1 MDKTKLKKLCYE
13 FKATTSDI
21 IFTAFM
27 LGMLYMFIHAIIT
40 DAKGDDNRIKGSSI
54 TVTSKGHEYIIFET
68 DRGYTCCIHSASC
81 PCQVKRQVVIPLTP
95 VPSDSIAGLKK
106 NHLK

>member
-1 MDKTKLKKLCYE
+1 MDKAKLKELCDE
-13 FKATTSDI
+13 MKATTSDI

-68 DRGYTCCIHSASC
+68 ARGNTCCIHSASC
-81 PCQVKRQVVIPLTP
+81 PCQVKKQKRTT
-95 VPSDSIAGLKK
+95 VPRDSIAGPRKS
-106 NHLK
+106 NR

>member
-1 MDKTKLKKLCYE
+1 MDKAKLKKLFYE
-13 FKATTSDI
+13 VKVTTSDI

-40 DAKGDDNRIKGSSI
+40 DAKGEDNRVKGSSI

-68 DRGYTCCIHSASC
+68 ARGTCCIHSASC
-81 PCQVKRQVVIPLTP
+81 PCQVKKQKSAT

-106 NHLK
+106 NH

>member
-1 MDKTKLKKLCYE
+1 MDKTKLKKLFYE
-13 FKATTSDI
+13 LKATTSDI
-21 IFTAFM
+21 IFSVFM
-27 LGMLYMFIHAIIT
+27 FCMLYLLLHAIIT
-40 DAKGDDNRIKGSSI
+40 DSREGDRIKGSSI

-68 DRGYTCCIHSASC
+68 NRGNTCCIHSVSC
-81 PCQVKRQVVIPLTP
+81 PCQVKKQNRAP

>member
-1 MDKTKLKKLCYE
+1 MDKTKLKKLFNE
-13 FKATTSDI
+13 LKATTSDI

-40 DAKGDDNRIKGSSI
+40 DAKGEDNRVKGSSI

-68 DRGYTCCIHSASC
+68 ARGYICCIHSASC
-81 PCQVKRQVVIPLTP
+81 PCQVKSQLVTHLTP
-95 VPSDSIAGLKK
+95 VPSDFIAGPKK

>member
-1 MDKTKLKKLCYE
+1 MDKTKLKKLFYE

-21 IFTAFM
+21 IFIAFM

-54 TVTSKGHEYIIFET
+54 TVTSKGHEYIIFEIA
-68 DRGYTCCIHSASC
+68 RGNTCCIHSASC
-81 PCQVKRQVVIPLTP
+81 PCQVKKQNSTT
-95 VPSDSIAGLKK
+95 VPSDSIAGPRKS
-106 NHLK
+106 NR

>member
-1 MDKTKLKKLCYE
+1 MDKTKLKKLFYE

-54 TVTSKGHEYIIFET
+54 TVTSKCHEYIIFET
-68 DRGYTCCIHSASC
+68 VRGNTCCIHSASC
-81 PCQVKRQVVIPLTP
+81 PCQVKKQKSTT
-95 VPSDSIAGLKK
+95 VPSDSIAGPRKS
-106 NHLK
+106 NR

>member
-1 MDKTKLKKLCYE
+1 MDKAKLKKLFYE
-13 FKATTSDI
+13 VKVTISDI

-40 DAKGDDNRIKGSSI
+40 DAKEEDNRIKGSSI

-68 DRGYTCCIHSASC
+68 NRGYTCCIHSVSC
-81 PCQVKRQVVIPLTP
+81 PCQVKKQNRAP

>member
-1 MDKTKLKKLCYE
+1 MDKTKLKKLFYE

-40 DAKGDDNRIKGSSI
+40 DAKGDDNRVKGSSI

-68 DRGYTCCIHSASC
+68 ARGTCCIHSASC
-81 PCQVKRQVVIPLTP
+81 FCQVKKQKSAT

>member
-1 MDKTKLKKLCYE
+1 MDKTKLKKLFNE
-13 FKATTSDI
+13 LKATTSDI

-40 DAKGDDNRIKGSSI
+40 DAKGEDNRVKGSSI

-68 DRGYTCCIHSASC
+68 ARGTCCIHSASC
-81 PCQVKRQVVIPLTP
+81 PCQVKKQKSAT
-95 VPSDSIAGLKK
+95 VPSDSIAGPKK